1 MAGNI
6 ELKNI
11 KLIVFDLD
19 GTLLNDE
26 NQVGKETQKLVGKL
40 KDKGVKFSFAT
51 GRLHNSITEF
61 AELLNITSPLIS
73 LDGAMVKSH
82 PDGKIYCSNYISEKY
97 LKKIMYIAERHV
109 AKMALCHADAVYYS
123 EYDVVIPQ
131 VLDKYGARFHEVT
144 SYDGFEDKTLEI
156 VVTSDYK
163 QAVQAV
169 EKAVSFPRFL
179 GLRTNFYK
187 TRTSGKYYFLE
198 IRKSG
203 ASKGTGLNKLRKI
216 LKIKKKETA
225 ALGDWYNDRELLKHA
240 GVKVALQNAVPE
252 IKKIADIITK
262 RDHIEDG
269 TAEFLEMVLK
279 AKGG

>member
-1 MAGNI
+1 MAVNI
-6 ELKNI
+6 DLKII

-26 NQVGKETQKLVGKL
+26 NEIGEETQVLVKKL
-40 KDKGVKFSFAT
+40 KNKGVKFSFAT
-51 GRLHNSITEF
+51 GRLHSAITEF
-61 AELLNITSPLIS
+61 AEILNITSPLIS
-73 LDGAMVKSH
+73 LDGAMLKRH
-82 PDGKIYCSNYISEKY
+82 PDGKIYNSNYIPTTQV
-97 LKKIMYIAERHV
+97 KKIMGLAERNV
-109 AKMALCHADAVYYS
+109 AKLALCHADAVYYS

-131 VLDKYGARFHEVT
+131 VLDKYGAKFHEVND
-144 SYDGFEDKTLEI
+144 YRDYEEETLEM

-169 EKAVSFPRFL
+169 EKAISFPRFL
-179 GLRTNFYK
+179 GLKTNFYK

-198 IRKSG
+198 VRRWG
-203 ASKGTGLNKLRKI
+203 ASKGTGLNRLRKI
-216 LKIKKKETA
+216 LKVKKSETA
-225 ALGDWYNDRELLKHA
+225 AIGDWYNDRELLKRA

-252 IKKIADIITK
+252 IKRIADIVTE

-269 TAEFLEMVLK
+269 TAEFLETVLK